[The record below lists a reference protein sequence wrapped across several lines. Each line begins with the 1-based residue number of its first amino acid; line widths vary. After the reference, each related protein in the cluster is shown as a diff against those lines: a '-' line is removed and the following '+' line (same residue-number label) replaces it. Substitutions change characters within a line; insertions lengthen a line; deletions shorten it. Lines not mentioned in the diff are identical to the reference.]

1 MILNG
6 TREQQVKGIK
16 KVRKML
22 GVVDN
27 PPIKKVLNADGLL
40 NKFVEFLDS
49 SDDYSLKFNS
59 SWIMINLAS
68 SMDSSDIKKIVDAG
82 VVPLL
87 VRLMHSKNENL
98 QENAVWAI
106 ANIAG
111 GSNKVGETSQLVDL
125 VINSGAL
132 DPLLK

>member
-1 MILNG
+1 MILHG
-6 TREQQVKGIK
+6 TLEQQIKGIK
-16 KVRKML
+16 KIRKIL
-22 GVVDN
+22 GVADN

-40 NKFVEFLDS
+40 NKLVEFLDYS
-49 SDDYSLKFNS
+49 NEYSLKFNA

-68 SMDSSDIKKIVDAG
+68 SMDSSDLKKIVDAG
-82 VVPLL
+82 AVPLL
-87 VRLMHSKNENL
+87 VKLMHSENEDL